1 MCSSSLSVA
10 KESFFLLAP
19 LELLRSEDV
28 KNITSI
34 EELEKVKIDEQFIRY
49 CIGEYKPAIITDNL
63 FSFFRFTEKQAYLI
77 IIDKRIDS
85 TSELQRYNF
94 YGLLDT
100 YGKGKIVISSSTLTS
115 EQIKKS
121 INLTNVL
128 INQGQT
134 FILELF
140 QLHTDYDE
148 SQDWWMH
155 DVIYEIIVASYQDSN
170 NDGIGD
176 IQGLRQRLDY
186 IQSLG
191 VNTIWLTPI
200 YTSPWKDYG
209 YDISNF
215 CDIDSRFGT
224 LDDFRILIDDVHS
237 RQMRIIIDFVPNHTS
252 NEHPWFQAALH
263 NDPKYIDYYI
273 WHKGKNNGKE
283 LPTNWLGASGQRM
296 WTFSSERNMYY
307 LHQFLDCQPDLNFRN
322 ENVLDE
328 IEKIF
333 RFWLDLGIDGFR
345 VDAVRHLIENDQY
358 HDEPLSKDAKDMDP
372 NIMYVAYDHTESAD
386 QSGSYELVQRW
397 RKFLDKY
404 AYENNRNYIVLITE
418 AYTVDIKKV
427 MRYFGNNREER
438 GSDIPINFLITY
450 YLDKDENEK
459 HGLELD
465 KVLSDW
471 QSNLPEYAWSN
482 WCLGSHDSHRITS
495 RLPSKEL
502 IDGFYML
509 LLLQSGTALI
519 YYGDE
524 IGMCDRP
531 FTLAN
536 SDEIVDITA
545 FNYGEKYFDKMIR
558 DRQRTP
564 MQWTSQEANAGFT
577 SSTVKPFLP
586 LSDTWHELNVEQQQ
600 NALRSHLK
608 LFQQLVKLRQQA
620 PFYGGYQKKVIA
632 TKELYA
638 FIRWLD
644 TNIYL
649 IVININ
655 KKGHDPIINDF
666 TKLLKYQNKELFG
679 EVIARSCNIL
689 DDSLIGKEGNQI
701 NLNNLI
707 LQSSEAIVLKL
718 LTCPSNISFCQQ

>member
-34 EELEKVKIDEQFIRY
+34 EELKKVKIDQQFIRY

-85 TSELQRYNF
+85 TSELRRYNF

-128 INQGQT
+128 INQGQA

-427 MRYFGNNREER
+427 MRYFGNNREEH

-524 IGMCDRP
+524 IG
-531 FTLAN
+531 
-536 SDEIVDITA
+536 I
-545 FNYGEKYFDKMIR
+545 
-558 DRQRTP
+558 
-564 MQWTSQEANAGFT
+564 
-577 SSTVKPFLP
+577 
-586 LSDTWHELNVEQQQ
+586 
-600 NALRSHLK
+600 
-608 LFQQLVKLRQQA
+608 
-620 PFYGGYQKKVIA
+620 
-632 TKELYA
+632 
-638 FIRWLD
+638 
-644 TNIYL
+644 
-649 IVININ
+649 
-655 KKGHDPIINDF
+655 
-666 TKLLKYQNKELFG
+666 
-679 EVIARSCNIL
+679 
-689 DDSLIGKEGNQI
+689 
-701 NLNNLI
+701 
-707 LQSSEAIVLKL
+707 
-718 LTCPSNISFCQQ
+718 

>member
-1 MCSSSLSVA
+1 MLSPSSSIA
-10 KESFFLLAP
+10 RGSFFLLAP
-19 LELLRSEDV
+19 LESLHCEDV

-34 EELEKVKIDEQFIRY
+34 EELKKTKIDEQFVRY
-49 CIGEYKPAIITDNL
+49 CIGEYKPAIVTANL
-63 FSFFRFTEKQAYLI
+63 FSFFRFTDKQAYLI
-77 IIDKRIDS
+77 IIDKRSDS
-85 TSELQRYNF
+85 TSELRRYNF

-128 INQGQT
+128 INQGQA
-134 FILELF
+134 FVLELF
-140 QLHTDYDE
+140 QFSEDYDE
-148 SQDWWMH
+148 SQDWWMRGI
-155 DVIYEIIVASYQDSN
+155 IYEIVVASYQDSN

-191 VNTIWLTPI
+191 VKTIWLTPI

-215 CDIDSRFGT
+215 CDIDPRFGT
-224 LDDFRILIDDVHS
+224 LDDFRQLIDDVHS
-237 RQMRIIIDFVPNHTS
+237 RHMRIIIDFVPNHTS
-252 NEHPWFQAALH
+252 NEHPWFQAALR
-263 NDPKYIDYYI
+263 NDPKYVDYYI
-273 WHKGKNNGKE
+273 WHKGKNNGKD
-283 LPTNWLGASGQRM
+283 LPTNWVGSSGQHM

-322 ENVLDE
+322 EKVIDE
-328 IEKIF
+328 MEKIF

-345 VDAVRHLIENDQY
+345 ADAVRHLIENEQY
-358 HDEPLSKDAKDMDP
+358 NDEPLCKDAKDMDP
-372 NIMYVAYDHTESAD
+372 NIMYAAYDHIESAD
-386 QSGSYELVQRW
+386 QPGSYELVRRW
-397 RKFLDKY
+397 RKFFDEY
-404 AYENNRNYIVLITE
+404 AYENNRDYIVLVTE
-418 AYTVDIKKV
+418 AYIRDVKTV
-427 MRYFGNNREER
+427 MQYFGDNREEC
-438 GSDIPINFLITY
+438 GSDVPINFFITY
-450 YLDKDENEK
+450 YLDKDDDEK

-471 QSNLPEYAWSN
+471 QVNLPEYGWSN

-531 FTLAN
+531 FTLTN
-536 SDEIVDITA
+536 RDEIVDITA
-545 FNYGEKYFDKMIR
+545 FNYGEKYFNKMIR
-558 DRQRTP
+558 DCQRTP
-564 MQWTSQEANAGFT
+564 MQWTNQQAHAGFT
-577 SSTVKPFLP
+577 SSTAKPFLP
-586 LSDTWHELNVEQQQ
+586 LSDTWPELNVEQQQ

-608 LFQQLVKLRQQA
+608 LFQQLVKLRQQS
-620 PFYGGYQKKVIA
+620 PFYGGHQKKVIA

-638 FIRWLD
+638 FVRWFD
-644 TNIYL
+644 KDIYL
-649 IVININ
+649 IIINMN
-655 KKGHDPIINDF
+655 KKGHNPVISDF
-666 TKLLKYQNKELFG
+666 VKLLKCQDKELFG
-679 EVIARSCNIL
+679 EVIARSCNVL
-689 DDSLIGKEGNQI
+689 DDSLIGNEGNQI

-707 LQSSEAIVLKL
+707 LQSSEAVVLKL
-718 LTCPSNISFCQQ
+718 LTSPSNISFCQ